1 MNININTIHSNKH
14 SSSLPQTQHGI
25 VELYNLCNVWIQR
38 QKTRRQLAQ
47 LPAYLLRDIGLTEAD
62 RYQESRKNFWEN

>member
-1 MNININTIHSNKH
+1 MSINATTIGNRKNTSFFHFFADAY
-14 SSSLPQTQHGI
+14 Q
-25 VELYNLCNVWIQR
+25 LCNTWINR

-62 RYQESRKNFWEN
+62 RYQESRKHFWED

>member
-1 MNININTIHSNKH
+1 MSINVTTISNRKN
-14 SSSLPQTQHGI
+14 SSSLHFFADAYQ
-25 VELYNLCNVWIQR
+25 LCNTWINR

-62 RYQESRKNFWEN
+62 RYQESRKHFWEN